1 MFPQKYLVHLL
12 VISCICGSLSS
23 FGISQAAPPAGTS
36 GDEVVLK
43 NGDKL
48 TGGSI
53 TATKSS
59 VTFASEYTGVVDIE
73 WKNIKSLHIHNRVIY
88 PGRSCRSN
96 CPSAQTV
103 LDDATVTVLNDGK
116 AIKIEPGYIN
126 GLQVANI
133 QSIGGPPSK
142 CPGGSGGVPGPQIL
156 TFKIQ
161 LGLLSATQHQQTYGG
176 EFDAAENWHP
186 KECGW
191 PRQRT
196 FLQLIPSYDDKK
208 GKKPPANI
216 TQNYDGKLQ
225 HLLFLQNNKYF
236 AAINTDFYHNNSLG
250 IYFQQTYSLGFGA
263 LLRNGHAEVDAGV
276 AGLGEHFYSPG
287 RSVGLVGLRLSERYD
302 IPLDFIKENARLSE
316 LGTFF
321 PVFNESAAWQV
332 RGVLELN
339 VPISKRFSLTAGA
352 FEDYV
357 RNAPSTFTKNY
368 VKSTLGLQYSVGG
381 K

>member
-1 MFPQKYLVHLL
+1 MFTQKYFSHLL
-12 VISCICGSLSS
+12 VISCLCRSLSAL
-23 FGISQAAPPAGTS
+23 GISQAA

-59 VTFASEYTGVVDIE
+59 VTFASQFTGVVDIE
-73 WKNIKSLHIHNRVIY
+73 WINIQSLHVHNRVIY
-88 PGRSCRSN
+88 PGRSCRTN
-96 CPSAQTV
+96 CPSAQTAI
-103 LDDATVTVLNDGK
+103 DDATVTVSNDGRT
-116 AIKIEPGYIN
+116 IKVEPGYAN
-126 GLQVANI
+126 DLQVANI
-133 QSIGGPPSK
+133 QSIGGPPST

-176 EFDAAENWHP
+176 EFDAAENWHA

-196 FLQLIPSYDDKK
+196 LLQLIPSYDDKK

-216 TQNYDGKLQ
+216 TQNYDGKVQ

-263 LLRNGHAEVDAGV
+263 LLHNGHAEVDGGV
-276 AGLGEHFYSPG
+276 AGLEEHFYSPG

-316 LGTFF
+316 VGTFF

-339 VPISKRFSLTAGA
+339 VPISKRISLTAGA

-368 VKSTLGLQYSVGG
+368 VKSTLGLQYSVGD